1 MEWIWE
7 PNFLTAHYEL
17 NNNNYIYIWF
27 QFYIYIY
34 MQSEYLEGE
43 AKIFGND

>member
-7 PNFLTAHYEL
+7 PNFLNAHYEL
-17 NNNNYIYIWF
+17 NNNNYICRF
-27 QFYIYIY
+27 DFNFIYIY